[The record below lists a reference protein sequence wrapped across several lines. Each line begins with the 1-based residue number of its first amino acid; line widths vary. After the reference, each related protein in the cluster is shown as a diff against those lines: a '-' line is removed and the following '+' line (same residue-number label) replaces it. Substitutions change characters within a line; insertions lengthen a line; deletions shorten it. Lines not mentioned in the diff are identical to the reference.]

1 MKAMAP
7 LQLPLELTH
16 ARALDWLKSLI
27 IALRQES
34 KSQITVDASRLTRF
48 DSSALAVLLACRR
61 EALSKNRTFVV
72 SHMPNQ
78 LRQLARVYGVSD
90 LLQSADG
97 VD

>member
-1 MKAMAP
+1 MAP

-16 ARALDWLKSLI
+16 ARARDWLKSLI

-34 KSQITVDASRLTRF
+34 KGQITVDASRLTRF

-61 EALSKNRTFVV
+61 EALSKNKTFVV
-72 SHMPNQ
+72 SHMPDQ

-97 VD
+97 AD

>member
-1 MKAMAP
+1 MKAMVH

-16 ARALDWLKSLI
+16 AHARDWLKSLI

-34 KSQITVDASRLTRF
+34 QSQITVDASRLTRF

-61 EALSKNRTFVV
+61 EAFSENKTFVV
-72 SHMPNQ
+72 SQMPDQ

>member
-1 MKAMAP
+1 MAP

-16 ARALDWLKSLI
+16 ARARDWLKSLI

-34 KSQITVDASRLTRF
+34 KGQITVDASRLTRF

-61 EALSKNRTFVV
+61 EALSENKTFVV
-72 SHMPNQ
+72 SHMPDQ

-97 VD
+97 AD

>member
-1 MKAMAP
+1 MKAMVH

-16 ARALDWLKSLI
+16 AHARDWLKSLI

-34 KSQITVDASRLTRF
+34 KGQITVDASRLTRF

-61 EALSKNRTFVV
+61 EAFSENKTFVV
-72 SHMPNQ
+72 SQMPDQ

>member
-1 MKAMAP
+1 MKAMVH

-16 ARALDWLKSLI
+16 AHARDWLKSLI

-34 KSQITVDASRLTRF
+34 QSQITVDASRLTRF

-61 EALSKNRTFVV
+61 EAFSENKTFVV
-72 SHMPNQ
+72 SQMPDQ

-97 VD
+97 AD

>member
-1 MKAMAP
+1 MKAMVH

-16 ARALDWLKSLI
+16 AHARDWLKSLI

-34 KSQITVDASRLTRF
+34 QSQIKVDASRLTRF

-61 EALSKNRTFVV
+61 EAFSENKTFVV
-72 SHMPNQ
+72 SQMPDQ